1 MWGRSK
7 VKRDKALAREV
18 GEAVREAVRESLGV
32 PEPRPPLP
40 PSVVALLAR
49 KRVACGTGPATP
61 GSLREVQVA
70 RFDKWIAAECA
81 KHGIPVPE

>member
-7 VKRDKALAREV
+7 VKRDKELAREV
-18 GEAVREAVRESLGV
+18 GEAVREALGV

-40 PSVVALLAR
+40 PSVIALLAR
-49 KRVACGTGPATP
+49 KRVACGAAPATP
-61 GSLREVQVA
+61 GSLRAVQIA
-70 RFDKWIAAECA
+70 RFDKWIAAECE